1 MQKDIFEDIR
11 QRLHCAYVSDIKN
24 CEQRVLFELDQMD
37 LTKYSPK
44 DIKELK
50 LYIKKKDWCK

>member
-50 LYIKKKDWCK
+50 LYIKK

>member
-11 QRLHCAYVSDIKN
+11 QRLHCTYVSDIKN

-37 LTKYSPK
+37 LTKYSPE

-50 LYIKKKDWCK
+50 LYIKK